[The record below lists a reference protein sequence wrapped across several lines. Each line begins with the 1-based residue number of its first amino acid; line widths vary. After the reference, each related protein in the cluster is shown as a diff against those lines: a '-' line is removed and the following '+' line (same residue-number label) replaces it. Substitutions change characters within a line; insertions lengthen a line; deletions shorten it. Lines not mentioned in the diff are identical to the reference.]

1 MKKAVHFGAGNIGRG
16 FIGEILF
23 KNDFEIT
30 FIDVSAALIDQLNQQ
45 HEYEIVLAEETQ
57 QKIKVEGVCGINS
70 RTNPND
76 VIKAIREADIV
87 TTAVGPQVL
96 PYIAELTARGIQA
109 RREMNKGPIDFIAC
123 ENMIGGSQFYLKE
136 VEKYLADEDA
146 EYAHYCAGFPDAA
159 VDRIVPAQPDGNGLS
174 VTVEPFCEWVVEVSN
189 LCNPSVKLKGV
200 HYVQN
205 LQPYIERKL
214 FSVNTGHA
222 TVAYNGAYHGYK
234 TIFEALGDGRILSA
248 LESVQAETR
257 QLLLAKWDFTEE
269 ELIQYHE
276 TIVSRFANPQIVDEV
291 TRVARTPLRKLGY
304 DERFIRPIRELAAR
318 GLDYSQHL
326 ETVGKIFAYTNPD
339 DAEAVKLQENVK
351 TGDLRKLIKE
361 VTQLKEEL
369 LIDKVFEAAGKYVS
383 NSV

>member
-30 FIDVSAALIDQLNQQ
+30 FIDVNAALIDQLNQQ
-45 HEYEIVLAEETQ
+45 REYEIVLADDAHTRF
-57 QKIKVEGVCGINS
+57 KVAGVRGINS
-70 RTNPND
+70 RVNPNE
-76 VIKAIREADIV
+76 VVKAIQEADIV

-109 RREMNKGPIDFIAC
+109 RRKMNKGPIDFIAC
-123 ENMIGGSQFYLKE
+123 ENMIGGSQFYLRE

-146 EYAHYCAGFPDAA
+146 EYVHYCAGFPNAA
-159 VDRIVPAQPDGNGLS
+159 VDRIVPAQPDGNGLA
-174 VTVEPFCEWVVEVSN
+174 VTVEPFCEWVVEESD

-205 LQPYIERKL
+205 LEPYIERKL

-248 LESVQAETR
+248 LKSVQAETR
-257 QLLLAKWDFTEE
+257 QLLLAKWDFTED
-269 ELIQYHE
+269 ELVQYHE

-339 DAEAVKLQENVK
+339 DAEAVELQERIARD
-351 TGDLRKLIKE
+351 GLRRVIEE
-361 VTQLKEEL
+361 VTQIQLKEEFL
-369 LIDKVFEAAGKYVS
+369 VDKIFE
-383 NSV
+383 SVMLYL